1 MKIMEYND
9 YNIADIPE
17 EFLKNITELENSLS
31 SKTNKEVVLIAYQYT
46 DRAES

>member
-9 YNIADIPE
+9 YNIAEIPE
-17 EFLKNITELENSLS
+17 EDLMNITKLENSLS
-31 SKTNKEVVLIAYQYT
+31 SKTNKEVVLIAYQHT